1 MPRITQ
7 AQKVRGERQRLTM
20 MAKDAEHPE
29 VSSSGRLLDKIGAH
43 LTKELEQVRVSHPF
57 FLTPIFF
64 TPIISLHRMCFHTQ
78 FIFTPRVSPR
88 LSHCMVFPPVSHAT
102 PPHTL

>member
-57 FLTPIFF
+57 FLTPI
-64 TPIISLHRMCFHTQ
+64 ISLHRMCFRTQ
-78 FIFTPRVSPR
+78 FFFTPRVSPH

-102 PPHTL
+102 